1 MPCFCNTSSFYKSL
15 TFSHHIFAKW
25 GKVCNAYTCPRGL
38 PTAAVSFPSCSPQGP
53 SSELHSAR
61 SRKGRTAAQSTDSAN
76 MYEQVITFPRKLT
89 SRWTEG
95 CYSGKVVNYLSP
107 SSWVEILLPT
117 STVASWQ
124 LDHQLCLTGEVKSL
138 VLWEGSMIP
147 AWWWKRQHALP
158 SNAKN
163 TSFPRDLIQEHNCR
177 LRLGGQC
184 LQLAINPEIRCWLL

>member
-1 MPCFCNTSSFYKSL
+1 M
-15 TFSHHIFAKW
+15 
-25 GKVCNAYTCPRGL
+25 CNAYSCPRGL

-53 SSELHSAR
+53 SSELHSAT
-61 SRKGRTAAQSTDSAN
+61 SRKGRTAAQSPDSAN

-124 LDHQLCLTGEVKSL
+124 LDHQLLSDWRGEITCLV
-138 VLWEGSMIP
+138 
-147 AWWWKRQHALP
+147 
-158 SNAKN
+158 
-163 TSFPRDLIQEHNCR
+163 
-177 LRLGGQC
+177 GGQHDPSMVMEKAVRITKQC
-184 LQLAINPEIRCWLL
+184 QGHQLSQRSHPGAQL